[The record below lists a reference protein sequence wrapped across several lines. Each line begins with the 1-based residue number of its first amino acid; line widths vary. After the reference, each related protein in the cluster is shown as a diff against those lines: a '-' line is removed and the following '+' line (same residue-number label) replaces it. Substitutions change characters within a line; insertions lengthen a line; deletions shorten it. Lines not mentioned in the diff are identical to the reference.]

1 LADGKEHGTAEAQR
15 TRRFLEEKR
24 ERKSKFGVVLKI
36 GLDTGK
42 AFL

>member
-1 LADGKEHGTAEAQR
+1 LNRRGAEYAKSLGGKER
-15 TRRFLEEKR
+15 EKN
-24 ERKSKFGVVLKI
+24 KSGVVLKI